1 METKLV
7 SNSWPVAPCQNTQS
21 RFVLNVEIVEP
32 LETETILCTGRD
44 PSSTGRPSDK
54 EKFRTQVRLKMECV
68 SSLAVYYT
76 SCWHPLMD
84 GNKNQSCVLSFPW
97 QILFITPRTEEQK
110 VVVMLQ
116 HSRRTTGQ
124 LSNELLLP
132 ADASMDML
140 IVNLQNFVFVFTIIL
155 TISIS
160 LFQTK
165 VTEKSLHSA

>member
-1 METKLV
+1 
-7 SNSWPVAPCQNTQS
+7 
-21 RFVLNVEIVEP
+21 
-32 LETETILCTGRD
+32 
-44 PSSTGRPSDK
+44 
-54 EKFRTQVRLKMECV
+54 
-68 SSLAVYYT
+68 
-76 SCWHPLMD
+76 MD

-124 LSNELLLP
+124 LQLP

-140 IVNLQNFVFVFTIIL
+140 IVNLQNFGFVFTIIL